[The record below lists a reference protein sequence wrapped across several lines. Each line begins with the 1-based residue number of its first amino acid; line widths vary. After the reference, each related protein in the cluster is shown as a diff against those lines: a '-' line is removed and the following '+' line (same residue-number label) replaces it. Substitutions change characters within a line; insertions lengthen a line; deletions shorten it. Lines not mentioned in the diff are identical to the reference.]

1 MSGPLHFIKHVLSI
15 INNNDPELVKA
26 QFRVLSSQMPIMYSI
41 LLVNAWALALV
52 FSSTAPTWLWLY
64 IPLGFTAL
72 CAVRLV
78 GWWYS
83 RHRIP
88 TAEVAYKALKQTKIL
103 SVILVAI
110 LCSWSLALH
119 PYGDTSM
126 QANVAFFMA
135 ITGVGVI
142 ICLQQVPI
150 AAHIVTIGISVPFVT
165 HFFSTGLIS
174 FMAMSIDVALVAVT
188 LLIVVFVQFRHFS
201 DAVDARSKL
210 EAANRENY
218 RLANL
223 DSLTGLN
230 NRRRFFSQLNQT
242 IEKAKIDESRFAV
255 GIIDLDRFKP
265 INDLYGHAV
274 GDRLLQEVAKRIT
287 ATLDETSVIA
297 RLGGDEFAIIMP
309 HDHDNDELMGQ
320 GHQICQ
326 ALNEPFELAE
336 ATIQISASMGVVVFP
351 DLAQSAQELYV
362 RADYALCNRKRAQ
375 RGGVALF
382 ADQHILE
389 IEQTTRIEQALN
401 DADLE
406 EELSIH
412 FQPIVDAQFQ
422 KTIAFEALARW
433 TSPVLGNV
441 SPGEFIPV
449 AERSG
454 KVKALTPVLLK
465 KALSCAACWPEDIR
479 LSFNLSTHDL
489 SSMESLLKIVALVE
503 KSGVAPSRID
513 FEITETAM
521 VYDFEQVK
529 RSVGILKGLGC
540 GLALDDFGT
549 GFSSLTQLHAL
560 PLTKIKIDRSFVTDL
575 NSNPASYKIVKSLLA
590 LSRDMD
596 IDCVVEGVETQ
607 DEMQA
612 LSQLGGR
619 LIQGYYYSKPLP
631 ESEVSNFSPSSAD
644 APSQQAANS

>member
-1 MSGPLHFIKHVLSI
+1 
-15 INNNDPELVKA
+15 
-26 QFRVLSSQMPIMYSI
+26 MPIMYSI

-52 FSSTAPTWLWLY
+52 FSSSAPTWLWLY
-64 IPLGFTAL
+64 VPLGFTAL
-72 CAVRLV
+72 CAVRLI
-78 GWWYS
+78 GWWKS

-88 TAEVAYKALKQTKIL
+88 TAEIAFRALKQTKIL
-103 SVILVAI
+103 SFILVAT
-110 LCSWSLALH
+110 LCAWSLALH

-150 AAHIVTIGISVPFVT
+150 AAYVVTIGISIPFVS
-165 HFFSTGLIS
+165 HFFSTGLVS
-174 FMAMSIDVALVAVT
+174 FMAMSIDVALVSIT
-188 LLIVVFVQFRHFS
+188 LLLVVFVQFRHFS
-201 DAVDARSKL
+201 GAIDARSKL
-210 EAANRENY
+210 EAANQENY
-218 RLANL
+218 KLANL
-223 DSLTGLN
+223 DALTGLN
-230 NRRRFFSQLNQT
+230 NRRRFFAQLNQT
-242 IEKAKIDESRFAV
+242 IEKAQADKSRFAV
-255 GIIDLDRFKP
+255 GIIDLDGFKP

-287 ATLDETSVIA
+287 ASLDETSMVA
-297 RLGGDEFAIIMP
+297 RLGGDEFAILM
-309 HDHDNDELMGQ
+309 HHYENNDALTEQGQ
-320 GHQICQ
+320 QICA
-326 ALNEPFELAE
+326 ALNEPFLLPET
-336 ATIQISASMGVVVFP
+336 TIQLSASMGLVVYP
-351 DLAQSAQELYV
+351 DLAQTAQELYV
-362 RADYALCNRKRAQ
+362 RADYALCNRKRTR

-382 ADQHILE
+382 ADKHIQE
-389 IEQTTRIEQALN
+389 IEQATRIEQALN

-406 EELSIH
+406 QELRVH
-412 FQPIVDAQFQ
+412 FQPIVDAQDQ

-454 KVKALTPVLLK
+454 KVKTLTLLLLK
-465 KALSCAACWPEDIR
+465 KALSCATTWPKDIR

-521 VYDFEQVK
+521 AYDFEQVRSSVEMLK
-529 RSVGILKGLGC
+529 RLGC

-575 NSNPASYKIVKSLLA
+575 NTNPASYKIVKSLLA

-607 DEMQA
+607 GEMQA

-631 ESEVSNFSPSSAD
+631 EDEVSTFSPQDMD
-644 APSQQAANS
+644 ARTKRAG